1 MARRM
6 REDLRSRR
14 AIAAWLG
21 GTRNDAWWQ
30 GTDRWRERHGKHGP
44 RQGDDQ
50 RGGGGVRRDLG
61 EWTGD
66 TNMQMEG
73 LTQEVKGKA
82 QKTWGDVKDAVRDA
96 RNEVKRKPAG
106 RKAGDSRAE

>member
-1 MARRM
+1 MHGG
-6 REDLRSRR
+6 REL
-14 AIAAWLG
+14 IAG
-21 GTRNDAWWQ
+21 ENDMVN
-30 GTDRWRERHGKHGP
+30 TDRVKGKINEA
-44 RQGDDQ
+44 
-50 RGGGGVRRDLG
+50 GGGVRRDLG

>member
-1 MARRM
+1 
-6 REDLRSRR
+6 
-14 AIAAWLG
+14 
-21 GTRNDAWWQ
+21 
-30 GTDRWRERHGKHGP
+30 
-44 RQGDDQ
+44 
-50 RGGGGVRRDLG
+50 
-61 EWTGD
+61 
-66 TNMQMEG
+66 MQMER